1 MQKAGLLSGSTP
13 HSLSMDVQ
21 GRLHAY
27 AKTGEISALFTAE
40 KHMSAWDTAITQ
52 REVFRQSLI
61 QQEALQEYLAGT
73 TRGQELGNLAKQRQG
88 PLYEAMRYAAVQEAS
103 AKHLQTINLEKRM
116 ARVFQNFAA
125 NNETVEHYAYRTNQR
140 DVFLRD
146 GTRTKVDGLSSIR
159 RKFTNIEKA
168 LEYVML
174 QDSYQAADKDLARK
188 NVIDRLVQQ
197 EAITLNKD
205 AGNVIEIRNRERL
218 ALSSKF
224 LAEEGGMKT
233 ASRRSLTN
241 FFESDAFKAKLDKSV
256 NSLGLPKETKQ
267 WNGLLNRGL
276 TKGSAKMFGMF
287 ALGIGTAGA
296 FGALM
301 QNREQRRGPESIRH
315 VNYERWL
322 ANQSN
327 MFGLDNSHMQKNG
340 NQFNI
345 TGLSHG
351 GVNPL
356 LRKMM
361 SDFGSPYRGPVASN
375 SVFEQFGLLEDRERI
390 LRNQYARNHY
400 DPASAVGSYFNAM
413 TKNGTSASFG
423 QNGGTFFSTYNY
435 AFDQMTPFNPRGTGL
450 KGKNLLQLDLSSG
463 NWKFRMTDADTIS
476 IQRAG
481 IQNTIASWF
490 GHGQEYNFR
499 LQGIDAPEIAHG
511 GKAQPYA
518 DKAKE
523 LAKAMVNNAQ
533 NLRLV
538 VNPDA
543 ITYGRGVGVLLDH
556 NKDLNREFV
565 RKGMA
570 AFLPIKGKN
579 VTSMIENSTYVAAE
593 SMSRSSQKGMWS
605 TPYFQAYDQI
615 VEESG
620 TRFTFNTLMN
630 SSRLARNSSLLSTR
644 ALMDNAQSQ
653 GFYSTASAIEATEI
667 SKRIKSLGKNVY
679 DKEGTGENWRTIH
692 TFNQVN
698 SPHKNYMN
706 QQLREVNSLMKTRG
720 SSEESKLAGRNFKRL
735 NKSLVLDSMKT
746 STNVFSKKKGHHR
759 VLYDTDKRIK
769 EERSLVQQR
778 LQKQVNH
785 YIMSNDSTGRY
796 RM

>member
-27 AKTGEISALFTAE
+27 AKTGEMNALLTAE
-40 KHMSAWDTAITQ
+40 KHMSAWDTAVTQ

-73 TRGQELGNLAKQRQG
+73 TRGQELGRLAKQRQG

-103 AKHLQTINLEKRM
+103 AKHLQTVNLEKRM

-140 DVFLRD
+140 DVFLKD

-168 LEYVML
+168 LDYVMM
-174 QDSYQAADKDLARK
+174 QDPYQAADKDLAKK
-188 NVIDRLVQQ
+188 NVIDKLVQKQ
-197 EAITLNKD
+197 AIQINKD

-218 ALSSKF
+218 AHSAKL
-224 LAEEGGMKT
+224 LAEDTGRG
-233 ASRRSLTN
+233 RSLSQ
-241 FFESDAFKAKLDKSV
+241 FFASDEFGSNLNKSV
-256 NSLGLPKETKQ
+256 KSLGLPKETKQ
-267 WNGLLNRGL
+267 WNALLNRGL

-287 ALGIGTAGA
+287 ALGVGTAGA

-301 QNREQRRGPESIRH
+301 QNRDQRRGPESIRH

-375 SVFEQFGLLEDRERI
+375 SVFEQWGLLEDRERV
-390 LRNQYARNHY
+390 LRNQYAKNHY
-400 DPASAVGSYFNAM
+400 DPASAVGSYFNAI
-413 TKNGTSASFG
+413 K
-423 QNGGTFFSTYNY
+423 GGGGLSTGGVRYSNYNY
-435 AFDQMTPFNPRGTGL
+435 AFGEMAPFDPRGTGL

-463 NWKFRMTDADTIS
+463 NWKWRMTDADTIS

-481 IQNTIASWF
+481 IKNTIASWF
-490 GHGQEYNFR
+490 GHGQEYKFR
-499 LQGIDAPEIAHG
+499 LQGIDAPETAHG

-518 DKAKE
+518 YKAKE
-523 LAKAMVNNAQ
+523 LAKAMVRNAQ
-533 NLRLV
+533 NLKLV
-538 VNPDA
+538 VNPDD

-570 AFLPIKGKN
+570 AFSPIKGKN
-579 VTSMIENSTYVAAE
+579 VTSMIDNATYVAAE

-630 SSRLARNSSLLSTR
+630 SSRLARNSSMLSTR

-667 SKRIKSLGKNVY
+667 SKRIKSLGRNVY
-679 DKEGTGENWRTIH
+679 DKEGTGENWRSIH

-720 SSEESKLAGRNFKRL
+720 SSEESKLAGRNFKKL
-735 NKSLVLDSMKT
+735 DKSLVLDSMKT
-746 STNVFSKKKGHHR
+746 STSIFSKKKGHHR
-759 VLYDTDKRIK
+759 VLYDTDRRLK
-769 EERSLVQQR
+769 EERSIVQQR
-778 LQKQVNH
+778 LQRQVNH
-785 YIMSNDSTGRY
+785 YIMSNDSTGRH